1 MHREES
7 IIDDINVPLDLN
19 TSSMSKIL
27 VTGGCGYI
35 GSHTIADL
43 ISNDYEVIS
52 IDNLSRGY
60 QQAINGVAAIVGKPV
75 KNYMVDLCSLE
86 DVRAVFEENQDIS
99 GIIHFAAY
107 KSVGE
112 SVAKPLEYFRNNIT
126 SLLNVLQCARE
137 FDIDNF
143 VFSSSCSV
151 YGNADKLPVTEL
163 EPLKEA
169 QSPYARTKQMGED
182 ICADFVRANPGFKIV
197 LLRYFNPVG
206 AHPSALIGELNETP
220 ENLVPVITQT
230 AIGKR
235 NGMTVNG
242 NDYDTRDG
250 SCIRDYIHVMDIAH
264 AHTRA
269 VSKSLANELKSD
281 CEVFNLGTGTG
292 VSVLE
297 LIRTFEK
304 VSGVKL
310 NYKVGPRR
318 EGDVVAIYADNE
330 KARTELGWAPAFDIE
345 AMMDTA
351 WKWEQQLAK
360 TAQKVML
367 N

>member
-1 MHREES
+1 M
-7 IIDDINVPLDLN
+7 N
-19 TSSMSKIL
+19 KIL

-35 GSHTIADL
+35 GSHTIVDL
-43 ISNDYEVIS
+43 VRNGYEVIS
-52 IDNLSRGY
+52 IDNLSRGF
-60 QQAINGVAAIVGKPV
+60 QQTINGVAAILGKPV
-75 KNYMVDLCSLE
+75 KNYMVDLCHLE
-86 DVRAVFEENQDIS
+86 DVRAVFEENQDIV

-107 KSVGE
+107 KSVNE
-112 SVAKPLEYFRNNIT
+112 SVSKPLEYFRNNLT
-126 SLLNVLQCARE
+126 SLLNILQCAKE
-137 FDIDNF
+137 FDVENF

-163 EPLKEA
+163 EPMKEA
-169 QSPYARTKQMGED
+169 QSPYASTKQMGEE
-182 ICADFVRANPGFKIV
+182 ICADFIKANPGFRAV

-206 AHPSALIGELNETP
+206 AHESSLIGELNEAP

-235 NGMTVNG
+235 NSMTVFG

-264 AHTRA
+264 AHT
-269 VSKSLANELKSD
+269 LAIGRSIAQELPSD
-281 CEVFNLGTGTG
+281 CEVFNLGTGQG

-297 LIRTFEK
+297 LISAFEK
-304 VSGVKL
+304 VSGRKL
-310 NYKVGPRR
+310 NYTIGGRR
-318 EGDVVAIYADNE
+318 EGDVISVYADNE
-330 KARTELGWAPAFDIE
+330 KARTLLSWTPEYDMDT
-345 AMMDTA
+345 MMDTA
-351 WKWEQQLAK
+351 WKWELQLAK